1 MPINSAIKV
10 LAVVLESFHMA
21 LLITADGLVS
31 LPLDSLGGT
40 LGVILSFGNKE
51 AFCSVRRGLWGGIS
65 APLCAKA
72 EKKKV
77 GPSERDSVRRKKSE

>member
-1 MPINSAIKV
+1 MPINTAIKM
-10 LAVVLESFHMA
+10 LAVVLESFHSA

-31 LPLDSLGGT
+31 LPLPLLCGT
-40 LGVILSFGNKE
+40 LGVILSLRHKE
-51 AFCSVRRGLWGGIS
+51 AFCSVRKGLWGGIS

-77 GPSERDSVRRKKSE
+77 RQFEEEEVWKSE